1 MDFKIEKYL
10 LKKADELA
18 FITIKNDGD
27 FKLQGYKIPVG
38 GLDVP
43 IKNEVLVKGIKE
55 NTAQNGINSM
65 SIADAMIYIM
75 GIDSKFKY
83 NDEYKKFLAALEKN
97 TNLDLRA
104 YMGYMSRKYFEIGEY
119 TDSLIYLKC
128 LVSMYPDDIEGMY
141 HYAIVCQELAQNY
154 QKDSDNEGM
163 NKFLLEALDKLEKVI
178 ALDESFALAYY
189 HLGYHYYNQGQ
200 YIKAKVIWE
209 EAIKLGLDEDSIAE
223 VQDNIGKMDF
233 KVQYEEGYSLVFQG
247 RNEEGLE
254 KLLPLEAEHS
264 DWWNLLFMIG
274 LAYKNMGEI
283 EEAKKYFERILILK
297 PHQVDTM
304 VELGLCEAA
313 SYNLDKAIEHFS
325 TAAKIK
331 EDPEVL
337 CNLGMAYLN
346 NGELDEAIYYI
357 ERAYELDPQDE
368 ITVACLRELDRYN
381 HTPSA

>member
-1 MDFKIEKYL
+1 MKFRIEKYL

-27 FKLQGYKIPVG
+27 FKLQGYTLPSG

-55 NTAQNGINSM
+55 NTAQEGINSM

-75 GIDSKFKY
+75 GIDSNFKY
-83 NDEYKKFLAALEKN
+83 NDEYRKFLKALEQN
-97 TNLDLRA
+97 INLDLKA
-104 YMGYMSRKYFEIGEY
+104 YMGYMSRKYFEIGES
-119 TDSLIYLKC
+119 TDSLIYLKA
-128 LVSMYPDDIEGMY
+128 LITMFPEDLEGMY
-141 HYAIVCQELAQNY
+141 HYAIVCQELAQQY
-154 QKDSDNEGM
+154 QKDSDNDGM
-163 NKFLLEALDKLEKVI
+163 NNFLLEALDKLEKVI
-178 ALDESFALAYY
+178 DLDESFALAYY

-209 EAIKLGLDEDSIAE
+209 EALKLGLEDDLIAE
-223 VQDNIGKMDF
+223 VQENIGKMDF

-247 RNEEGLE
+247 RNEEALE
-254 KLLPLEAEHS
+254 KLLLLEAEHS

-274 LAYKNMGEI
+274 LAYKNMNEI
-283 EEAKKYFERILILK
+283 EDAKSYFERILILK

-313 SYNLDKAIEHFS
+313 SYNLEKAIEHFS

-368 ITVACLRELDRYN
+368 ITVACLRELDNYR
-381 HTPSA
+381 

>member
-1 MDFKIEKYL
+1 MKFRIEKYL

-27 FKLQGYKIPVG
+27 FKLKGYTLPSN

-55 NTAQNGINSM
+55 NTAQDGINSM

-75 GIDSKFKY
+75 GIDSNFKY
-83 NDEYKKFLAALEKN
+83 NDEYKKFLKALESN
-97 TNLDLRA
+97 INLDLRA
-104 YMGYMSRKYFEIGEY
+104 YMGYMSRKYFEIGES
-119 TDSLIYLKC
+119 TDSLIYLKS
-128 LVSMYPDDIEGMY
+128 LITMFPDDIDGMY
-141 HYAIVCQELAQNY
+141 HYAIVCQELAQQY

-163 NKFLLEALDKLEKVI
+163 NNFLLEALDKLEKVI
-178 ALDESFALAYY
+178 SLDESFSHAYY

-209 EAIKLGLDEDSIAE
+209 ESLKLGLEDDLVSE

-233 KVQYEEGYSLVFQG
+233 KVQYEEGYTLVFQG
-247 RNEEGLE
+247 RSEEALE
-254 KLLPLEAEHS
+254 KLLPLESEHS

-274 LAYKNMGEI
+274 LAYKNMNEI
-283 EEAKKYFERILILK
+283 EEAKSYFERILILK

-313 SYNLDKAIEHFS
+313 VFNLEKAIEHFS

-331 EDPEVL
+331 EDPEIL

-346 NGELDEAIYYI
+346 NGELDDAIYYT
-357 ERAYELDPQDE
+357 ERAYELDPEDE
-368 ITVACLRELDRYN
+368 ITIACLRELDNYR
-381 HTPSA
+381 

>member
-1 MDFKIEKYL
+1 MKFRIEKYL

-27 FKLQGYKIPVG
+27 FKLKGYTLPSN

-55 NTAQNGINSM
+55 NTAQDGINSM

-75 GIDSKFKY
+75 GIDSNFKY
-83 NDEYKKFLAALEKN
+83 NDEYKKFLKALESN
-97 TNLDLRA
+97 INLDLRA
-104 YMGYMSRKYFEIGEY
+104 YMGYMSRKYFEIGES
-119 TDSLIYLKC
+119 TDSLIYLKS
-128 LVSMYPDDIEGMY
+128 LITMFPDDIDGMY
-141 HYAIVCQELAQNY
+141 HYAIVCQELAQQY

-163 NKFLLEALDKLEKVI
+163 NNFLLEALDKLEKVI
-178 ALDESFALAYY
+178 SLDESFSHAYY

-209 EAIKLGLDEDSIAE
+209 EALKLGLEEDLVSE

-233 KVQYEEGYSLVFQG
+233 KVQYEEGYTLVFQG
-247 RNEEGLE
+247 RSEEALE
-254 KLLPLEAEHS
+254 KLLPLESEHS

-274 LAYKNMGEI
+274 LAYKNMNEI
-283 EEAKKYFERILILK
+283 EEAKSYFERILILK

-313 SYNLDKAIEHFS
+313 VFNLEKAIEHFS

-331 EDPEVL
+331 EDPEIL

-346 NGELDEAIYYI
+346 NGELDDAIYYI
-357 ERAYELDPQDE
+357 ERAYELDPEDE
-368 ITVACLRELDRYN
+368 ITIACLRELDNYR
-381 HTPSA
+381 

>member
-1 MDFKIEKYL
+1 MKFRIEKYL

-27 FKLQGYKIPVG
+27 FKLQGYTLPSG

-55 NTAQNGINSM
+55 NTAQEGINSM

-75 GIDSKFKY
+75 GIDSNFKY
-83 NDEYKKFLAALEKN
+83 NDEYRKFLKALEQN
-97 TNLDLRA
+97 INLDLKA
-104 YMGYMSRKYFEIGEY
+104 YMGYMSRKYFEIGES
-119 TDSLIYLKC
+119 TDSLIYLKA
-128 LVSMYPDDIEGMY
+128 LITMFPEDLEGMY
-141 HYAIVCQELAQNY
+141 HYAIVCQELAQQY
-154 QKDSDNEGM
+154 QKDSDNDGM
-163 NKFLLEALDKLEKVI
+163 NNFLLEALDKLEKVI
-178 ALDESFALAYY
+178 DLDESFALAYY

-209 EAIKLGLDEDSIAE
+209 EALKLGLEDDLIAE
-223 VQDNIGKMDF
+223 VQENIGKMDF

-247 RNEEGLE
+247 RNEEALE

-274 LAYKNMGEI
+274 LAYKNMNEI
-283 EEAKKYFERILILK
+283 EDAKSYFERILILK

-313 SYNLDKAIEHFS
+313 SYNLEKAIEHFS

-368 ITVACLRELDRYN
+368 ITVACLRELDNYR
-381 HTPSA
+381 